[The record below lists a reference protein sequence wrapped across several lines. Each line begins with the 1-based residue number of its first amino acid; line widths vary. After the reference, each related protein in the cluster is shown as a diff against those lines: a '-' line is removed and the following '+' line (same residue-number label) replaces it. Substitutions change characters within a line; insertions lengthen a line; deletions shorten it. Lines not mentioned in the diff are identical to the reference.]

1 MIVISNASSSSS
13 PFIVPYVSHLLATSI
28 VFYFVPNCLHYIEV
42 VINVCGESGALKQ
55 LFGSFVAKNWTDV
68 LLKAVG

>member
-1 MIVISNASSSSS
+1 MIVISNASSSSTS
-13 PFIVPYVSHLLATSI
+13 VHSPYVSHLLATSI

-42 VINVCGESGALKQ
+42 AVNDCGESGALKQ
-55 LFGSFVAKNWTDV
+55 LSGSFVAKNWTDV